1 MPTAGKVLTIL
12 IIPAAIAWLVL
23 ASMAVQFHRNSGEK
37 IKNLEKQIETLAGD
51 YDAPGEIGRLQ
62 NQVSDL
68 KYQITAVQNDTH
80 RQTTLLREQLSG
92 VETLLALTREDLGRV
107 NILVRDCGDQEE
119 MARRVA
125 EVRTQ
130 EKADA
135 EKAVADSQSVLEE
148 VRQIDAQL
156 REKRESLFRDFQ
168 AVHAENKQL
177 VARLLQ
183 APSNN

>member
-12 IIPAAIAWLVL
+12 IIPVAIAWLVL
-23 ASMAVQFHRNSGEK
+23 ASMAIQFHRNSGEK
-37 IKNLEKQIETLAGD
+37 VKNLEKQIETLAGT
-51 YDAPGEIGRLQ
+51 YDAPGEIDRLLV
-62 NQVSDL
+62 QVRDL
-68 KYQITAVQNDTH
+68 KYQITATQNDTH

-92 VETLLALTREDLGRV
+92 VESLLALTREDLGRA
-107 NILVRDCGDQEE
+107 NILVRDCADQED
-119 MARRVA
+119 MARKVA

-135 EKAVADSQSVLEE
+135 EKAVADSQAALEE
-148 VRQIDAQL
+148 ARQVDAQL
-156 REKRESLFRDFQ
+156 REQRESLFRDFQ

-177 VARLLQ
+177 VSRLLQ